1 MSEKKQTPV
10 VPLFDV
16 VTQAK
21 KLAHVILEPY
31 LTPEVEKYLTDPSKQ
46 NFEKAKDILSL
57 PAFRTALNY
66 SLEIA
71 GGKIPLD
78 PWLGFLPP
86 ATNSPE
92 EKEAAAAPDGK
103 KHPGA
108 PLGNNNA
115 YKHGFYA
122 RRLPGSHVAG
132 LEYTGMRSLE
142 DEITVLRTVIRH
154 PQAEITTLLIFLR
167 RGINLGGSTEDL
179 SQAINLLRIISLAT
193 MGINR
198 LMRTQL
204 SIADPYN
211 EPMDK
216 LRRAL
221 EEMEDD
227 PDFQRLD
234 FENSSSFFPNP
245 NTV

>member
-142 DEITVLRTVIRH
+142 DEITVLRIFIR
-154 PQAEITTLLIFLR
+154 R
-167 RGINLGGSTEDL
+167 VVDLGGSTEDL

>member
-16 VTQAK
+16 TTQAK

-142 DEITVLRTVIRH
+142 DEITVLRIFIR
-154 PQAEITTLLIFLR
+154 R
-167 RGINLGGSTEDL
+167 VVDLGGSTEDL

-204 SIADPYN
+204 SITDPYN

-227 PDFQRLD
+227 PEFQKLEFPRASD
-234 FENSSSFFPNP
+234 YAVFPNSL
-245 NTV
+245 